1 MLLPLMFGAKLKLR
15 NENRTDAKKEE
26 RERERQRVGKCES
39 ENITNTFAHMIA
51 AVAVEEELRHRGHA
65 VADVG

>member
-1 MLLPLMFGAKLKLR
+1 MFGAKLKLG
-15 NENRTDAKKEE
+15 NGNRREESTAGSE
-26 RERERQRVGKCES
+26 RERARARES

-51 AVAVEEELRHRGHA
+51 AIAVEEELRHRRHA

>member
-26 RERERQRVGKCES
+26 RERKKGGRECES

>member
-1 MLLPLMFGAKLKLR
+1 MKTEQTQRKQS
-15 NENRTDAKKEE
+15 K
-26 RERERQRVGKCES
+26 REKGREYES